1 MTTEQNAVP
10 SLSPEQWAGLARLG
24 DMVSGAESFL
34 GSPASSAV
42 MGLAL
47 RFGDWN
53 ERYQL
58 DASVEELLSTL
69 NALRDTGILK
79 WVRDNAQFVRDN
91 VALVEEFFPQILNV
105 MQEIPWTVLPQ
116 ALAVLG
122 NVLPR
127 LQALWNFLQTDAGN
141 DLVAQLKKLGDLWE
155 ETRADES
162 MIAAL
167 RLLRQL
173 QEDGNLQRV
182 ADLSRQI
189 ALLAETIP
197 LQSLLGQLLQEQESG
212 PLVSSFATLMHSGQA
227 MTKALADAAE
237 HEARGKAGGISGLYH
252 MLKDPDVQR
261 GMRVVAVLPV
271 YLQKAGV
278 LPKEA
283 AA

>member
-1 MTTEQNAVP
+1 MTTEQNMAP

-24 DMVSGAESFL
+24 GMINGAESFL

-42 MGLAL
+42 LGMAL
-47 RFGDWN
+47 RLGEWN
-53 ERYQL
+53 ERYEL
-58 DASVEELLSTL
+58 ETSIEELLSSVY
-69 NALRDTGILK
+69 ALRRAGVLQ
-79 WVRDNAQFVRDN
+79 WVTDNAEFLRDN
-91 VALVEEFFPQILNV
+91 VELIRGFVPQILDV
-105 MQEIPWTVLPQ
+105 VRDIPWATLVQ
-116 ALAVLG
+116 AMQTLG
-122 NVLPR
+122 DVMPKV
-127 LQALWNFLQTDAGN
+127 QAFQEFLQTGAGN

-162 MIAAL
+162 IVAAL
-167 RLLRQL
+167 RVLRQL

-189 ALLAETIP
+189 GLLAETIP
-197 LQSLLGQLLQEQESG
+197 LESLLGQLMQEQEKG
-212 PLVSSFATLMHSGQA
+212 PLMTSLGTLLHSGKA
-227 MTKALADAAE
+227 MAKALEDAAE
-237 HEARGKAGGISGLYH
+237 HEAQGKAGGISGLYH

-278 LPKEA
+278 LPRNA